1 MVKGEG
7 DNVTVTSASAV
18 RSEQPGYL
26 NVDQER
32 PPYLWAALTAFVV
45 LAIYLATLAP
55 TTAFWDT
62 SEYIAAAKVLGIPH
76 PPGNPLFVILAH
88 TFGLLPLAASYAV
101 RINLFAAVTSAAS
114 AGLWFLVAERWLRGI
129 VAPRWARYAA
139 AFGGVLV
146 GATSWTVWNQSTVNE
161 KVYTVSLLSIALVMW
176 LVVRW
181 GDDEPGT
188 HRDRWLV
195 LIAYVLALTS
205 TNHLMGVLALPALIV
220 YVLWTDWRTVL
231 RPWAIVTFF
240 ALLLALTGQG
250 MAIFLALE
258 HAFTGE
264 WRSSVPTDVTGL
276 ILTVLMLNV
285 VGFAVYKN
293 WRDPLVY
300 LGLTA
305 VVVGISLN
313 YFWLPLR
320 AGQYPPINEGE
331 PVGFLSQSLQD
342 VLNRVQYGKPPLSQ
356 RQATF
361 GAQLANFWQYFS
373 WQFARDWGQLG
384 RVATGLFTVL
394 GLTGLWELWKRDR
407 RAGIACVALLATLSL
422 GLVYYMNFKYGFSQY
437 PGEPSLPRE
446 VRERDYFF
454 VGSFAVY
461 GAFVAL
467 GLGAVMRTVVEFLR
481 DRGTPVSRW
490 AMASPVLALALIPL
504 LGNHVTASR
513 AHETI
518 PRDFAYDILQSV
530 EPYGI
535 LITAGDNDTF
545 PLWYAQEVEG
555 IRRDVTLANL
565 SLMNTRWHLRQLR
578 RRETP
583 AFDPSRA
590 ASLWKPTEE
599 PGLPLTD
606 SADAANKASDKW
618 PRPTEP
624 VFSLTQAQ
632 LDSLP
637 EAMQVPAKGGIAFDS
652 LRLDFGQDV
661 LMLQDLASIFL
672 IRDNL
677 GKRPVYFSWS
687 DGGYPD
693 QTLGLSPYL
702 VSQGFVRKLMSRPVV
717 PNDSIVLNPSL
728 GYLDV
733 PRTEKLLWDVYHWR
747 SAARPRPRG
756 WVDQPSGSILQLY
769 AVVYGGAAKSLAAAG
784 QKAEAARADSVANA
798 VSRSLGRENQF

>member
-1 MVKGEG
+1 VVES
-7 DNVTVTSASAV
+7 D
-18 RSEQPGYL
+18 
-26 NVDQER
+26 R
-32 PPYLWAALTAFVV
+32 PPYGWAALTAAVV
-45 LAIYLATLAP
+45 FAIYLSTLAP

-88 TFGLLPLAASYAV
+88 TFGLLPLAAGYAA
-101 RINLFAAVTSAAS
+101 RINLFAAVTSALS
-114 AGLWFLVAERWLRGI
+114 AGLWFLVAERWLRNI
-129 VAPRWARYAA
+129 VPHKWARYGA
-139 AFGGVLV
+139 AFAGVLV

-161 KVYTVSLLSIALVMW
+161 KVYTVSLLSISLVMW

-181 GDDEPGT
+181 GDDAPGT

-205 TNHLMGVLALPALIV
+205 TNHMMGVLALPALVV

-240 ALLLALTGQG
+240 ALLLAVS
-250 MAIFLALE
+250 
-258 HAFTGE
+258 GE
-264 WRSSVPTDVTGL
+264 WIAMLHGGTVGTLLVL
-276 ILTVLMLNV
+276 ISLGVLGYALW
-285 VGFAVYKN
+285 KTP
-293 WRDPLVY
+293 RDPLVY
-300 LGLTA
+300 LGLAA

-313 YFWLPLR
+313 YLWLPLR
-320 AGQYPPINEGE
+320 AAQYPPINEGE
-331 PVGFLSQSLQD
+331 PVGFLSQALQD

-361 GAQLANFWQYFS
+361 TSQLGNFWQYFS
-373 WQFARDWGQLG
+373 WQFARDWGQVGGL
-384 RVATGLFTVL
+384 ATGVFTAL
-394 GLTGLWELWKRDR
+394 GLGGLWALWKNDR
-407 RAGIACVALLATLSL
+407 RAGIAAVALLGTLTI

-454 VGSFAVY
+454 LASFAVF

-467 GLGAVMRTVVEFLR
+467 GFGALLQWIVDFLG
-481 DRGTPVSRW
+481 DRGTPTSRW

-504 LGNHVTASR
+504 LGNRITASR
-513 AHETI
+513 AHETT

-583 AFDPSRA
+583 EFDPSKA
-590 ASLWKPTEE
+590 AMLWKPRPAET
-599 PGLPLTD
+599 GVPLTD
-606 SADAANKASDKW
+606 STAQGTKDAIAW
-618 PRPTEP
+618 PRPEQP
-624 VFSLTQAQ
+624 VFSLNEAQ

-637 EAMQVPAKGGIAFDS
+637 EAMRVPEQGGVTFDS
-652 LRLDFGQDV
+652 LRVAFGEDV
-661 LMLQDLASIFL
+661 LLLQDLATIFL
-672 IRDNL
+672 IRDNM
-677 GKRPVYFSWS
+677 GKRPIYFSWS

-702 VSQGFVRKLMSRPVV
+702 VSQGFVRKLMPRRVV
-717 PNDSIVLNPSL
+717 PNDSIVQSQSL
-728 GYLDV
+728 GYLDM
-733 PRTEKLLWDVYHWR
+733 PRTKELLWDVYHWK
-747 SAARPRPRG
+747 SAARNRPRG
-756 WVDQPSGSILQLY
+756 WVDAPSGSILQLY
-769 AVVYGGAAKSLAAAG
+769 AVIYGGAGKAFAAAG
-784 QKAEAARADSVANA
+784 QPGLAARADSVSRA
-798 VSRSLGRENQF
+798 VSRNLSREAQD

>member
-1 MVKGEG
+1 MSTDRE
-7 DNVTVTSASAV
+7 A
-18 RSEQPGYL
+18 
-26 NVDQER
+26 
-32 PPYLWAALTAFVV
+32 PPYLWGLLTSIVV
-45 LAIYLATLAP
+45 FAIYLATLAP

-101 RINLFAAVTSAAS
+101 RINLFAAATSAAG

-129 VAPRWARYAA
+129 VSNRWARFGA

-146 GATSWTVWNQSTVNE
+146 GATSWSVWNQSTVNE

-205 TNHLMGVLALPALIV
+205 TNHMMGVLALPALAV

-231 RPWAIVTFF
+231 RPWAIVTFW
-240 ALLLALTGQG
+240 ALLLAVS
-250 MAIFLALE
+250 
-258 HAFTGE
+258 GE
-264 WRSSVPTDVTGL
+264 WTAMLHPDVTGL
-276 ILTVLMLNV
+276 IISFATVAALSY
-285 VGFAVYKN
+285 GFWKTR
-293 WRDPLVY
+293 RDPLLY
-300 LGLTA
+300 LGLAA
-305 VVVGISLN
+305 VIVGISLN
-313 YFWLPLR
+313 YLWLPLR
-320 AGQYPPINEGE
+320 AAQYPPINEGE

-342 VLNRVQYGKPPLSQ
+342 VLNRVQYGKPALSE

-361 GAQLANFWQYFS
+361 PAQLANFWQYFT
-373 WQFARDWGQLG
+373 WQFARDSAVLG
-384 RVATGLFTVL
+384 RIATVIFTVL
-394 GLTGLWELWKRDR
+394 GLSGLVSLWKSDR
-407 RAGIACVALLATLSL
+407 RAGIACVALLGTLTV
-422 GLVYYMNFKYGFSQY
+422 GLVFYMNFKYGFSQY

-454 VGSFAVY
+454 MGSFAVY

-467 GLGAVMRTVVEFLR
+467 GLGALMQGTVDFLG
-481 DRGTPVSRW
+481 DRGTSFGRW
-490 AMASPVLALALIPL
+490 LAATPVLALALIPL
-504 LGNHVTASR
+504 FGNQITASR
-513 AHETI
+513 AHETL

-555 IRRDVTLANL
+555 IRKDVTLANL

-578 RRETP
+578 RRQTP
-583 AFDPSRA
+583 PFDPAEA
-590 ASLWKPTEE
+590 AALWKPHSEE
-599 PGLPLTD
+599 AGTPLTATED
-606 SADAANKASDKW
+606 SGMTSPAW
-618 PRPTEP
+618 PAPKQP
-624 VFSLTQAQ
+624 VFSLTEAQ

-637 EAMQVPAKGGIAFDS
+637 EAMRVDEKSGVAFDS
-652 LRLDFGQDV
+652 LKIAFGQDV
-661 LMLQDLASIFL
+661 LMLQDLATIFL

-677 GKRPVYFSWS
+677 GKRPIFFSWS

-702 VSQGFVRKLMSRPVV
+702 VSQGFVRKLMPKPVV
-717 PNDSIVLNPSL
+717 ASDSIVLSPSL
-728 GYLDV
+728 GFLDL
-733 PRTEKLLWDVYHWR
+733 PRTQRLLWEVYHWKA
-747 SAARPRPRG
+747 AARERPRG

-769 AVVYGGAAKSLAAAG
+769 AVVYNGSSRAFAAAG
-784 QKAEAARADSVANA
+784 RKDLAAKADSVARG
-798 VSRSLGRENQF
+798 VSESLTRGSPY